1 VPSNFRRLSF
11 LVALLGGLS
20 AAAVDPVRAET
31 TETYDWGSAVPISTA
46 GPAWYDDAYY
56 QQVIANGVAG
66 TSLPSAAQMP
76 DDGTYAAA
84 GTTSTG
90 ERR

>member
-1 VPSNFRRLSF
+1 MPSNFRRLSF

-66 TSLPSAAQMP
+66 TSL
-76 DDGTYAAA
+76 
-84 GTTSTG
+84 
-90 ERR
+90 RR